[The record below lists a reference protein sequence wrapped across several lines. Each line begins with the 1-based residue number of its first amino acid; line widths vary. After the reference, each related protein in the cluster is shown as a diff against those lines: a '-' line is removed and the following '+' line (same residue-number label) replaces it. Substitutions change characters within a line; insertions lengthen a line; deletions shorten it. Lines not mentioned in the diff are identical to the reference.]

1 MAREWYERL
10 GMEACRWWERGGTGW
25 ELKGEGLYV
34 PEEPTEGAG
43 AEGGLIMRS
52 LGGALDS
59 ALRRRYEHRGDGTA
73 DISYHIIKG
82 GISEMRTRGLLEGV
96 RAMANRVYAGQRWW
110 VEGQRSHIECLY
122 RRQSKAC
129 PTLFIV
135 AVAGGGG
142 TADRASGEEVEHR
155 DETAKYNGDGGSSTR
170 LDETAGSSRADGG
183 GRCQRTGDG

>member
-1 MAREWYERL
+1 
-10 GMEACRWWERGGTGW
+10 
-25 ELKGEGLYV
+25 
-34 PEEPTEGAG
+34 
-43 AEGGLIMRS
+43 
-52 LGGALDS
+52 
-59 ALRRRYEHRGDGTA
+59 
-73 DISYHIIKG
+73 
-82 GISEMRTRGLLEGV
+82 MRTRGLLEGV

-170 LDETAGSSRADGG
+170 L
-183 GRCQRTGDG
+183 

>member
-1 MAREWYERL
+1 
-10 GMEACRWWERGGTGW
+10 
-25 ELKGEGLYV
+25 
-34 PEEPTEGAG
+34 
-43 AEGGLIMRS
+43 
-52 LGGALDS
+52 
-59 ALRRRYEHRGDGTA
+59 
-73 DISYHIIKG
+73 
-82 GISEMRTRGLLEGV
+82 
-96 RAMANRVYAGQRWW
+96 MANRVYAGQHWW

-155 DETAKYNGDGGSSTR
+155 DETASEAQRGHGGSSTR

-183 GRCQRTGDG
+183 GRFPRTVDG